1 MKNCKCIIKGRVQG
15 VWFRKY
21 TQNIAREL
29 GVSGFVR
36 NREDGSV
43 EVQASVP
50 LEVWDKFLEALRKGP
65 PLAKV
70 THIDIK
76 PNSKSFTGDFKVKR

>member
-1 MKNCKCIIKGRVQG
+1 MKNCKCVIKGRVQG
-15 VWFRKY
+15 VWFRRY
-21 TQNIAREL
+21 TQNIAKEL

-43 EVQASVP
+43 EVEASVP
-50 LEVWDKFLEALRKGP
+50 DEVLDKFLEALKKGP

-70 THIDIK
+70 TSFEIF
-76 PNSKSFTGDFKVKR
+76 PNSKQFSGEFKVKR